1 MALIFLQ
8 FVGKV
13 AIFVMITNQ
22 KSKMTSNI
30 LSKILVA
37 GAVMLAVGGFRAT
50 AQGAWPNDPAAFD
63 YGVAAGETKTAAIS
77 ADEFGIAP
85 KEKLAVP
92 STTVDKITWLSA
104 EKNSGTHMGNRV
116 VYNRV
121 KAYEQVAG
129 MKVASDVG
137 IRFKINRPGTFDMYP
152 RFMYA
157 EAERAQKFIAVLVT
171 TKGGVTTANK
181 IFEQTK
187 APEDMSTSGKEQ
199 SDERFR
205 VKFNVTADMLSGI
218 DEAATIYFWH
228 KADNEGNIGH
238 MISYYPPKWTPAL

>member
-1 MALIFLQ
+1 MKNHFL
-8 FVGKV
+8 
-13 AIFVMITNQ
+13 A
-22 KSKMTSNI
+22 
-30 LSKILVA
+30 KILLAV
-37 GAVMLAVGGFRAT
+37 AVMLTAGGFLAK
-50 AQGAWPNDPAAFD
+50 AQKAWPEDPEAFD
-63 YGVAAGETKTAAIS
+63 YGVAAGVTKTANIA
-77 ADEFGIAP
+77 ADAFGVAA
-85 KEKLAVP
+85 KERLAVP
-92 STTVDKITWLSA
+92 STVVDNITWLSA
-104 EKNSGTHMGNRV
+104 EKNAGTHMGNRI

-129 MKVASDVG
+129 TKVASDVG

-171 TKGGVTTANK
+171 TKGGVTTATK

-199 SDERFR
+199 SDPRFR
-205 VKFNVTADMLSGI
+205 VKFEVTAEMLSGI
-218 DEAATIYFWH
+218 DGAATVYFWH

-238 MISYYPPKWTPAL
+238 MVSYFPPKWTPSL

>member
-1 MALIFLQ
+1 
-8 FVGKV
+8 
-13 AIFVMITNQ
+13 
-22 KSKMTSNI
+22 MTSNNLSRI
-30 LSKILVA
+30 LLAV
-37 GAVMLAVGGFRAT
+37 AVMLTVGGVRAA
-50 AQGAWPNDPAAFD
+50 AQSAWPNDQAAFD
-63 YGVAAGETKTAAIS
+63 YGVAAGETKTADIS
-77 ADEFGIAP
+77 VDLFGIAA
-85 KEKLAVP
+85 KEHLAVP
-92 STTVDKITWLSA
+92 STVVDKITWLSA
-104 EKNSGTHMGNRV
+104 EKNAGTHMGNRI

-171 TKGGVTTANK
+171 TKGGETKATK

-205 VKFNVTADMLSGI
+205 VKFMVTSEMLAGI

-228 KADNEGNIGH
+228 KADNEGNVGH
-238 MISYYPPKWTPAL
+238 MVSYYAPKWTPAQ